1 METLQK
7 IARDERANIQ
17 RWFSKREI
25 ANRYGVTPRSI
36 ERWVE
41 RGRFPAPVKLP
52 NGRDAW
58 SDVAITGHERGLVST
73 GGAARDRRAK
83 LELDGRRRD
92 PPPIPH
98 QS

>member
-41 RGRFPAPVKLP
+41 RGPFSRSREIA
-52 NGRDAW
+52 
-58 SDVAITGHERGLVST
+58 
-73 GGAARDRRAK
+73 
-83 LELDGRRRD
+83 
-92 PPPIPH
+92 
-98 QS
+98 

>member
-58 SDVAITGHERGLVST
+58 SDVTVAGHERKLESA
-73 GGAARDRRAK
+73 GGAAQAQKFEQAVRLPD
-83 LELDGRRRD
+83 
-92 PPPIPH
+92 
-98 QS
+98 